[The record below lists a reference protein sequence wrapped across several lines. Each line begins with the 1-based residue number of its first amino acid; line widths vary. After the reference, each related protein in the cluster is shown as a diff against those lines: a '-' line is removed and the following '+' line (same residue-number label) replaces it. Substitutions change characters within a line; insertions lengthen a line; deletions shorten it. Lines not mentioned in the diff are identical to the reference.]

1 MNTISLNFQHPSR
14 RKTAVST
21 KREAREFCLQFLY
34 HFQLP
39 AFTEQKKELDT
50 VEIFER
56 LQEFKQTLNIELHP
70 EAQAYV
76 ATLVKG
82 ILKHHQELEDILVKY
97 LKNWKLSRISKI
109 EHTIF
114 IMAIF
119 ELKYHEEVPGKVVIN
134 EAIELGK
141 KYSTKES
148 ASFLNGILDGIF
160 KQELKRN
167 E

>member
-1 MNTISLNFQHPSR
+1 
-14 RKTAVST
+14 VSI

-39 AFTEQKKELDT
+39 AFKDQKKELDT
-50 VEIFER
+50 VEIFNR
-56 LQEFKQTLNIELHP
+56 VQEFKQTLSLDLHP

-76 ATLVKG
+76 ATMIKG
-82 ILKHHQELEDILVKY
+82 ILKNHQELEDILVKY

-114 IMAIF
+114 IMAIY
-119 ELKYHEEVPGKVVIN
+119 ELKFHPEVPGKVVIN

-148 ASFLNGILDGIF
+148 AGFLNGILDNVF
-160 KQELKRN
+160 KQELNRN

>member
-1 MNTISLNFQHPSR
+1 M
-14 RKTAVST
+14 ST

-39 AFTEQKKELDT
+39 AFLELKKETDS
-50 VEIFER
+50 VAIFAR
-56 LQEFKQTLNIELHP
+56 MQEFKQTLGIELDSDG
-70 EAQAYV
+70 QAYV
-76 ATLVKG
+76 ATIVKG
-82 ILKHHQELEDILVKY
+82 LMEKHEEIEEMLVKY
-97 LKNWKLSRISKI
+97 LKNWKLSRVSKI

-114 IMAIF
+114 IMSIY
-119 ELKYHEEVPGKVVIN
+119 ELKYHTEVPGKVVIN

-148 ASFLNGILDGIF
+148 AGFLNGILDSIY

-167 E
+167 D

>member
-1 MNTISLNFQHPSR
+1 
-14 RKTAVST
+14 VST
-21 KREAREFCLQFLY
+21 KSEAREFCLQFLY

-39 AFTEQKKELDT
+39 AFADLKKNLETAD
-50 VEIFER
+50 VFER
-56 LQEFKQTLNIELHP
+56 IQEFKVTLGKELNS
-70 EAQAYV
+70 EGQAYV
-76 ATLVKG
+76 ASTVKG
-82 ILKHHQELEDILVKY
+82 ILKHSEDIETVLVKY

-114 IMAIF
+114 MLGIY
-119 ELKYHEEVPGKVVIN
+119 ELKYTPDVPAKVVIN

-148 ASFLNGILDGIF
+148 SSFINGILDSVM
-160 KQELKRN
+160 KQELGRN

>member
-1 MNTISLNFQHPSR
+1 MSI
-14 RKTAVST
+14 

-39 AFTEQKKELDT
+39 AFKDQKKELDT
-50 VEIFER
+50 VEIFNR
-56 LQEFKQTLNIELHP
+56 VQEFKQTLSLDLHP

-76 ATLVKG
+76 ATMIKG
-82 ILKHHQELEDILVKY
+82 ILKNHQELEDILVKY

-114 IMAIF
+114 IMAIY
-119 ELKYHEEVPGKVVIN
+119 ELKFHPEVPGKVVIN

-148 ASFLNGILDGIF
+148 AGFLNGILDNVF
-160 KQELKRN
+160 KQELNRN

>member
-1 MNTISLNFQHPSR
+1 MNTKS
-14 RKTAVST
+14 
-21 KREAREFCLQFLY
+21 EAREFCLQFLY
-34 HFQLP
+34 HFQLA
-39 AFTEQKKELDT
+39 AFQDQKKTFET
-50 VEIFER
+50 SEIFER
-56 LQEFKQTLNIELHP
+56 IQEFKQTLGIDLSS

-76 ATLVKG
+76 TTLVRG
-82 ILKHHQELEDILVKY
+82 ILKNSSEIEEILVKY

-114 IMAIF
+114 MLAIY
-119 ELKYHEEVPGKVVIN
+119 ELKFHSEVPGKVVIN

-148 ASFLNGILDGIF
+148 GGFLNGILDGIF
-160 KQELKRN
+160 KQELGRN

>member
-1 MNTISLNFQHPSR
+1 M
-14 RKTAVST
+14 ST

-39 AFTEQKKELDT
+39 AFQELKKDPDT
-50 VEIFER
+50 VEIFQR
-56 LQEFKQTLNIELHP
+56 LQDFKQTLNLELDS
-70 EAQAYV
+70 ESQAWV
-76 ATLVKG
+76 STLVKG
-82 ILKHHQELEDILVKY
+82 ILKTHDELEEILVKY

-114 IMAIF
+114 MVSIY
-119 ELKYHEEVPGKVVIN
+119 ELKYHPEIPGKVVIN

-148 ASFLNGILDGIF
+148 AGFINGILDSIF

>member
-1 MNTISLNFQHPSR
+1 M
-14 RKTAVST
+14 ST
-21 KREAREFCLQFLY
+21 KRDAREFCLQFLY

-39 AFTEQKKELDT
+39 AFTEQKKEMSSID
-50 VEIFER
+50 IFSR
-56 LQEFKQTLNIELHP
+56 MQEFKQTLGIELSS
-70 EAQAYV
+70 EGQAYV

-82 ILKHHQELEDILVKY
+82 ILQEQADVEELLVKY
-97 LKNWKLSRISKI
+97 LKNWKLSRLSKI

-114 IMAIF
+114 MMAIY
-119 ELKYHEEVPGKVVIN
+119 ELKYHPEVPGKVVIN

-148 ASFLNGILDGIF
+148 AGFLNGILDSVY

-167 E
+167 D

>member
-1 MNTISLNFQHPSR
+1 MSI
-14 RKTAVST
+14 

-39 AFTEQKKELDT
+39 AFKDQKGALDST
-50 VEIFER
+50 EIFQR
-56 LQEFKQTLNIELHP
+56 VQEFKQTLGIELNS

-82 ILKHHQELEDILVKY
+82 ILKTHNELEEILVKY

-114 IMAIF
+114 IMAIY
-119 ELKYHEEVPGKVVIN
+119 ELKYHPEVPGKVVIN

-148 ASFLNGILDGIF
+148 GGFLNGILDNIF

>member
-1 MNTISLNFQHPSR
+1 MN
-14 RKTAVST
+14 T

-39 AFTEQKKELDT
+39 VFHDLKGQLDT
-50 VEIFER
+50 SAIFNR
-56 LQEFKQTLNIELHP
+56 IQEFKETLGEELTG

-76 ATLVKG
+76 TTLVKG
-82 ILKHHQELEDILVKY
+82 ILKNHAELDEILVKY

-114 IMAIF
+114 IMAIY
-119 ELKYHEEVPGKVVIN
+119 ELKYHQDVPGKVVIN
-134 EAIELGK
+134 EALELGK

-148 ASFLNGILDGIF
+148 ASFLNGILDNVF
-160 KQELKRN
+160 KQELGRN

>member
-1 MNTISLNFQHPSR
+1 M
-14 RKTAVST
+14 ST

-39 AFTEQKKELDT
+39 AFQEQKKELDT
-50 VEIFER
+50 VEIFNR
-56 LQEFKQTLNIELHP
+56 VQEFKQTLSLELTAD
-70 EAQAYV
+70 AQTYV
-76 ATLVKG
+76 ATMVKG
-82 ILKHHQELEDILVKY
+82 ILKYHQELEDILVKY

-109 EHTIF
+109 EHTIL
-114 IMAIF
+114 IMGIY
-119 ELKYHEEVPGKVVIN
+119 ELKHHPEVPGKVVIN

-148 ASFLNGILDGIF
+148 AGFINGILDNVF
-160 KQELKRN
+160 KQELNRN

>member
-1 MNTISLNFQHPSR
+1 M
-14 RKTAVST
+14 KTVST

-39 AFTEQKKELDT
+39 AFQDQKKAIEPT
-50 VEIFER
+50 EIFER
-56 LQEFKQTLNIELHP
+56 VQEFKQTLGVELDGD
-70 EAQAYV
+70 AQAYV
-76 ATLVKG
+76 ATVVKG
-82 ILKHHQELEDILVKY
+82 MLKHHQELEEILVKY

-109 EHTIF
+109 EHTILV
-114 IMAIF
+114 MAIF
-119 ELKYHEEVPGKVVIN
+119 ELKYHPEIPGKVVIN

-148 ASFLNGILDGIF
+148 SSFINGILDNIF

>member
-1 MNTISLNFQHPSR
+1 M
-14 RKTAVST
+14 ST
-21 KREAREFCLQFLY
+21 SPKSEAREFCLQFLY

-39 AFTEQKKELDT
+39 AFQDLKKSLETADL
-50 VEIFER
+50 FER
-56 LQEFKQTLNIELHP
+56 IQDFKETLGKNLSTEG
-70 EAQAYV
+70 QAYV
-76 ATLVKG
+76 ASTVKG
-82 ILKHHQELEDILVKY
+82 ILKTHEDLETILVKY

-114 IMAIF
+114 MLAIY
-119 ELKYHEEVPGKVVIN
+119 ELKHTPEVPAKVVIN

-148 ASFLNGILDGIF
+148 ASFLNGILDSVM
-160 KQELKRN
+160 KQELGRN

>member
-1 MNTISLNFQHPSR
+1 MNITNLRSVHQPTRMI
-14 RKTAVST
+14 TVST

-39 AFTEQKKELDT
+39 AFLDLKKEPDT
-50 VEIFER
+50 VTIFER
-56 LQEFKQTLNIELHP
+56 MQEFKQTLDLELSS
-70 EAQAYV
+70 ESQAYV
-76 ATLVKG
+76 ASLVKG
-82 ILKHHQELEDILVKY
+82 ILQSNKELEEILVKY
-97 LKNWKLSRISKI
+97 LQNWKLSRISKI

-119 ELKYHEEVPGKVVIN
+119 ELKFHPEIPGKVVIN

-148 ASFLNGILDGIF
+148 ASFLNGILDSIY

-167 E
+167 D

>member
-1 MNTISLNFQHPSR
+1 M
-14 RKTAVST
+14 ST
-21 KREAREFCLQFLY
+21 SPKSEAREFCLQFLY

-39 AFTEQKKELDT
+39 AFQDLKKSLEKDDLFDR
-50 VEIFER
+50 I
-56 LQEFKQTLNIELHP
+56 QEFKETLGKTLSTEG
-70 EAQAYV
+70 QAYV
-76 ATLVKG
+76 ASTVKG
-82 ILKHHQELEDILVKY
+82 ILKTHEDLETILVKY

-114 IMAIF
+114 MLAIY
-119 ELKYHEEVPGKVVIN
+119 ELKHTPDVPAKVVIN

-148 ASFLNGILDGIF
+148 ASFLNGILDSVM
-160 KQELKRN
+160 KQELGRN

>member
-1 MNTISLNFQHPSR
+1 M
-14 RKTAVST
+14 ST

-39 AFTEQKKELDT
+39 VFSDLKQEADS

-56 LQEFKQTLNIELHP
+56 MQEFKQTLGIELSS
-70 EAQAYV
+70 ENQAYV
-76 ATLVKG
+76 ATMVKG
-82 ILKHHQELEDILVKY
+82 ILKERDGLEEMLVKY

-114 IMAIF
+114 MMAIY
-119 ELKYHEEVPGKVVIN
+119 ELKFHPEVPGKVVIN

-148 ASFLNGILDGIF
+148 AAFLNGILDSIF

-167 E
+167 D

>member
-1 MNTISLNFQHPSR
+1 M
-14 RKTAVST
+14 ST
-21 KREAREFCLQFLY
+21 KSEAREFCLQFLY

-39 AFTEQKKELDT
+39 IFSELKKSIETADL
-50 VEIFER
+50 FER
-56 LQEFKQTLNIELHP
+56 IQEFKVTLGKELNS
-70 EAQAYV
+70 EGQAYV
-76 ATLVKG
+76 ASTAKG
-82 ILKHHQELEDILVKY
+82 ILTHHQELEEILVKY

-114 IMAIF
+114 MLAIY
-119 ELKYHEEVPGKVVIN
+119 ELKFTPELPAKVVIN

-148 ASFLNGILDGIF
+148 SSFINGILDSVM
-160 KQELKRN
+160 KQELNRN

>member
-1 MNTISLNFQHPSR
+1 M
-14 RKTAVST
+14 ST

-39 AFTEQKKELDT
+39 VFQEQKKNFEST
-50 VEIFER
+50 EIFQR
-56 LQEFKQTLNIELHP
+56 VQEFKQTLGIELDSD
-70 EAQAYV
+70 AQAYV
-76 ATLVKG
+76 ATMVKG
-82 ILKHHQELEDILVKY
+82 ILKHHEELETILVKY

-114 IMAIF
+114 ILAIY
-119 ELKYHEEVPGKVVIN
+119 ELKFTPEVPGKVVIN

-148 ASFLNGILDGIF
+148 AGFLNGILDNVF
-160 KQELKRN
+160 KQELNRN

>member
-1 MNTISLNFQHPSR
+1 
-14 RKTAVST
+14 VST

-39 AFTEQKKELDT
+39 VFQEQKKHIEST
-50 VEIFER
+50 EIFQR
-56 LQEFKQTLNIELHP
+56 VQEFKQTLGVELDS

-76 ATLVKG
+76 ATMVKG
-82 ILKHHQELEDILVKY
+82 ILKHHEELEQILVKY

-114 IMAIF
+114 ILAIY
-119 ELKYHEEVPGKVVIN
+119 ELKFHPEVPGKVVIN

-148 ASFLNGILDGIF
+148 AGFLNGILDNVF
-160 KQELKRN
+160 KQELNRN

>member
-1 MNTISLNFQHPSR
+1 
-14 RKTAVST
+14 VSI
-21 KREAREFCLQFLY
+21 KRDAREFTLQFLY

-39 AFTEQKKELDT
+39 AFQEQKKNFDSS
-50 VEIFER
+50 EIFKR
-56 LQEFKQTLNIELHP
+56 VQEFKQTLAIDMHS
-70 EAQAYV
+70 EAQAY
-76 ATLVKG
+76 ASTLING
-82 ILKHHQELEDILVKY
+82 ILKTHEELEEILVKY

-114 IMAIF
+114 IMAIY
-119 ELKYHEEVPGKVVIN
+119 ELKFHPDVPGKVVIN

-148 ASFLNGILDGIF
+148 AGFLNGILDNVF
-160 KQELKRN
+160 KQELNRN